1 MATFRMKT
9 LTDYLYEKSG
19 RKDTN
24 VINITLKFQGYYT
37 TNDAIPSSRGVY
49 AAFAEDQ
56 YGHNKYRLLYIG
68 RAYESNNLKKRIGE
82 HIELDHNSEKWLKHY
97 DPKSEAIFYSYVEI
111 DEDSIIPDVER
122 ALIYKNQPPV
132 NDQNKDHNNIECDR
146 LTIRCDGDKGTL
158 LSGFVLDK
166 EVE

>member
-1 MATFRMKT
+1 MATFRMKP
-9 LTDYLYEKSG
+9 LTDFLYEKSG
-19 RKDTN
+19 KKVADE
-24 VINITLKFQGYYT
+24 INITLKFKGYYT
-37 TNDAIPSSRGVY
+37 TNDEIPSSHGVY

-56 YGHNKYRLLYIG
+56 DCHNKYRLLYVG
-68 RAYESNNLKKRIGE
+68 RAYESNNLKKRIAE
-82 HIELDHNSEKWLKHY
+82 HIEHGHNSEDWLKHY
-97 DPKSEAIFYSYVEI
+97 DPITEAIFYSYAEI
-111 DEDSIIPDVER
+111 DDDNIIPDVER

-146 LTIRCDGDKGTL
+146 ITIRCEGDKGTL